1 MYNRNGGFTMPRV
14 SGKVST
20 VIFSPHIH
28 DKFSLQFAMW
38 NVVIAL
44 IPAGLCGIIFFGYAA
59 LKIIVLS
66 VITALITELVMN
78 LMLKRNI
85 TILDGSALITGLLF
99 AYNLPPSS
107 PWYVVVIGSF
117 FSIAFV
123 KWAFGGLGYNFM
135 NPALGGRIFVMAAWS
150 NIMVNHWS
158 YPVSNFMKEGLSFLE
173 ASNKIISPDAIT
185 SASPLSAVKAGM
197 ANSFSYLDM
206 FLGNIPGCIGETS
219 KIALLIGGI
228 YLIIIRVIQWE
239 IPIIYIG
246 TVALLS
252 WIFGGIP
259 FGSGLF
265 TGNAL
270 FHILS
275 GGLFLG
281 AFFMA
286 TDYVTSPIS
295 FKGRVLFAVML
306 GVLTVIIRLFG
317 GYPEGVSYAIVIMNI
332 FVPLIDR
339 YLKGRVYG
347 YRKGVKNA

>member
-1 MYNRNGGFTMPRV
+1 MPRV

-20 VIFSPHIH
+20 VLFSPHLH
-28 DKFSLQFAMW
+28 DKFSLKFAMW
-38 NVVIAL
+38 NVVLAL
-44 IPAGLCGIIFFGYAA
+44 IPAGVAGVWFFGIPA
-59 LKIIVLS
+59 LKIIIMSL
-66 VITALITELVMN
+66 ITALITELIMN
-78 LMLKRNI
+78 LMTKNKI
-85 TILDGSALITGLLF
+85 TILDGSAVITGLLF
-99 AYNLPPSS
+99 AYNLPPAA
-107 PWYVVVIGSF
+107 PWYVVVVGSF
-117 FSIAFV
+117 FSIAIV

-158 YPVSNFMKEGLSFLE
+158 HPVGKFMKEGLSFAE
-173 ASNKIISPDAIT
+173 ASSKIIGVDALT
-185 SASPLSAVKAGM
+185 SASPLTALKTGLG
-197 ANSFSYLDM
+197 NNYDYWNM

-228 YLIIIRVIQWE
+228 YLLIIRVIQWE
-239 IPIIYIG
+239 IPVIYIG

-252 WIFGGIP
+252 WVLGGIP
-259 FGSGLF
+259 LG
-265 TGNAL
+265 TGFFHGDAL

-295 FKGRVLFAVML
+295 FRGRVLFAILL

-339 YLKGRVYG
+339 YFKGRIYG
-347 YRKGVKNA
+347 YKRGAKNA